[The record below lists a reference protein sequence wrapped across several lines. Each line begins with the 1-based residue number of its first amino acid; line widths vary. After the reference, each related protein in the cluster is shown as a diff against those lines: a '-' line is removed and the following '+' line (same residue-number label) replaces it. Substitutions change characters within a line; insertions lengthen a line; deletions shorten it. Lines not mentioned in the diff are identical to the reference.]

1 MPVVRVIIGP
11 QNEPPFALDAIA
23 VEDDTYNVLSA
34 NPDFQ
39 VSGGSVTQALDGL
52 DRIEPHAL
60 GSVVVRLGRPL
71 IFQAIVHD
79 LSRDPS
85 CTERSV
91 ERALAAIFEEAER
104 RMVKTIALA
113 PIGTR
118 YRSIDAPRFLE
129 LFNETLAAARL
140 QSVERVWLVVP
151 EGFGHR
157 AGAGPREV

>member
-11 QNEPPFALDAIA
+11 QNDPPFELDAIA

-34 NPDFQ
+34 DPEFH
-39 VSGGSVTQALDGL
+39 VSRGSVEQARGALDRTERVG
-52 DRIEPHAL
+52 L

-85 CTERSV
+85 CSETSV
-91 ERALAAIFEEAER
+91 MRALAAIFDEAER
-104 RMVKTIALA
+104 RSLKAIALA

-118 YRSIDAPRFLE
+118 YRSIDERRFLE
-129 LFNETLAAARL
+129 LFNDALAAVRF
-140 QSVERVWLVVP
+140 QSLDKVWLVVP
-151 EGFGHR
+151 DAFGSR
-157 AGAGPREV
+157 